1 MFDKLEQRLNSA
13 ITKKLSNVEAV
24 YNGVA
29 VNLIFENTYV
39 DQLNMS
45 SRLPVAKLEEQYV
58 PGISQGSIFTINSVD
73 YRVDEIEPDGTG
85 MMTLILAK
93 NN

>member
-39 DQLNMS
+39 EQLNMS
-45 SRLPVAKLEEQYV
+45 SRLPIARLEEQYV
-58 PGISQGSIFTINSVD
+58 PGVKEGSIFTINSID
-73 YRVDEIEPDGTG
+73 YKVDEFEADGTG
-85 MMTLILAK
+85 MLTLILAK
-93 NN
+93 SN